1 MNSALILTPVF
12 VLGIAL
18 WFFAPSLF
26 KLYKRCGV
34 EEITPEWLENFSTTS
49 YYPMRGLLSSEDF
62 AFLSRQPGF
71 DLSLYRKFRRERLY
85 IFRQYLSRLILD
97 FNRLHTA
104 ACVLMAHSDQ
114 DRSDLLTRLVR
125 VKLRFTVAVLQ
136 TEASYLLCCMGSRT
150 LAVRGLILRLEE
162 MNAHLTAISSAQIA

>member
-1 MNSALILTPVF
+1 
-12 VLGIAL
+12 
-18 WFFAPSLF
+18 
-26 KLYKRCGV
+26 
-34 EEITPEWLENFSTTS
+34 
-49 YYPMRGLLSSEDF
+49 MRGLLSSEDF

-71 DLSLYRKFRRERLY
+71 DLSLYRKFRRERLH
-85 IFRQYLSRLILD
+85 IFRQYLSRLIVD
-97 FNRLHTA
+97 FNRLHTT